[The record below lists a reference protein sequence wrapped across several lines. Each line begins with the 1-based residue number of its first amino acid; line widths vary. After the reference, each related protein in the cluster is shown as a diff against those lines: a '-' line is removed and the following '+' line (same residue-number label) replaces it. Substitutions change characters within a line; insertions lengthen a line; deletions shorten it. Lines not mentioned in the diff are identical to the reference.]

1 MPGVSGV
8 TVVTNACVYYQYTR
22 GCGRIERPAF
32 PAPSVFRERDVMAK
46 LARKARRDREAV
58 SARSCSPDERTRNP
72 GAAVRLIPDFV
83 PLIRA
88 TFTFPYLSDDR
99 RYMTECRTA
108 DKTAVG
114 EYGFARN

>member
-1 MPGVSGV
+1 M
-8 TVVTNACVYYQYTR
+8 
-22 GCGRIERPAF
+22 
-32 PAPSVFRERDVMAK
+32 
-46 LARKARRDREAV
+46 
-58 SARSCSPDERTRNP
+58 
-72 GAAVRLIPDFV
+72 RLIPDFV

-88 TFTFPYLSDDR
+88 TFAFLYLSDDR